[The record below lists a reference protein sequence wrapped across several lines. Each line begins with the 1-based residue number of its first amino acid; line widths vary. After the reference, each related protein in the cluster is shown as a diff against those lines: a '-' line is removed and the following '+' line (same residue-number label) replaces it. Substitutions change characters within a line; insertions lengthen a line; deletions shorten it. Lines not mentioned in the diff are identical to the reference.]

1 MSEIQDAK
9 RTLFN
14 LRADFE
20 ARKAREWEEV
30 RTKAQVALDEAVWN
44 ARKSGKSVY
53 AIAKEY
59 GTTNRN
65 TIYDILKRAENYQSL
80 IAPEPTSDTE
90 TEPANY
96 VLSDLDARTWLVT
109 DSTNGRTVEV
119 SKATRKPGANVGSP
133 ALGLEM
139 RRDPNHDAWA
149 VVPTTTNGD

>member
-30 RTKAQVALDEAVWN
+30 RTKAQVALDEAVWK

-65 TIYDILKRAENYQSL
+65 TIYDILKRAENYQNL
-80 IAPEPTSDTE
+80 VAPAPNTE

-109 DSTNGRTVEV
+109 DSDTGRTVEV
-119 SKATRKPGANVGSP
+119 SKATRKPGANTGPEGTP

-139 RRDPNHDAWA
+139 RKDPNHEAWK
-149 VVPTTTNGD
+149 VVPK